1 MKIKTDLESEKK
13 RVAKFD
19 SMLTMIVTWMVIIVS
34 VAFLIIAVISETRR
48 IHNEMIEVQAE
59 MELLQ
64 ANNDNLNEEVEYLI
78 SENDRMKDTIE
89 AMRKELEDID
99 NLTIERQVADTQ
111 VYASHQTTPQVAQL
125 SMDRNDIQ
133 NVTGASREHL
143 LELIQ
148 WSIER
153 RYREYS
159 PDHPVALAVDEL
171 IAIEDEYG
179 ISATTI
185 LAISTWESGLCDS
198 EDWPMEYRNANNAC
212 GIMDGDYPR
221 EFDSVAECYRY
232 TAELLRNSYIDKGYE
247 TLYEI
252 GPIYCDESWG
262 PKVAG
267 TLEMYN
273 DKLSDIMN

>member
-1 MKIKTDLESEKK
+1 MKIKTDLESEKR

-19 SMLTMIVTWMVIIVS
+19 SMINMIVTWMVIIVS
-34 VAFLIIAVISETRR
+34 VAFLIMAVISETRR
-48 IHNEMIEVQAE
+48 IHNEMIKVQSE
-59 MELLQ
+59 MEILRID
-64 ANNDNLNEEVEYLI
+64 NNNLNKEVEYLL
-78 SENDRMKDTIE
+78 SENNRMKDTIE
-89 AMRKELEDID
+89 AMQKELEDID
-99 NLTIERQVADTQ
+99 NITIERYLDDTQ
-111 VYASHQTTPQVAQL
+111 VYASHQTIPQVTQL
-125 SMDRNDIQ
+125 SMDQNDIQ
-133 NVTGASREHL
+133 NITGASREHL

-153 RYREYS
+153 RYRDYT

-171 IAIEDEYG
+171 IAIENEYG

-198 EDWPMEYRNANNAC
+198 EEWPVEYRNANNAC
-212 GIMDGDYPR
+212 GIMNGNCPR

-247 TLYEI
+247 TLCEI
-252 GPIYCDESWG
+252 GPIYCDENWG
-262 PKVAG
+262 PKVSG
-267 TLEMYN
+267 TLKLYN